1 MAVAFSGWIVIPKIE
16 DNRLG
21 GIVCREVGAGAPLTG
36 GGGVSLPSSGIWF
49 LDGAPPCQF
58 SPRCIRIIITVNA
71 LDFLGRAGAAPELGY
86 EFLR

>member
-1 MAVAFSGWIVIPKIE
+1 VAVAFSGWIVIPKIE
-16 DNRLG
+16 DNRL
-21 GIVCREVGAGAPLTG
+21 G